1 MISTGSTKVVGVS
14 HGVFSS
20 SGRHLRGPIA
30 AAAHASPTAPACSSA
45 DVDDDKRYEGRCVVL
60 TREDGKN
67 GDMMKRLTA
76 RGVECVEMPLIE
88 TTVGADRAAL
98 PAALN
103 DPEGWTWVCIT
114 SPEAAKVFL
123 EAWREAG
130 QPDVPVATVG
140 AGTAKILA
148 SEYASGALTAPTF
161 TPSKANADTLVVEL
175 PLDDDATDGG
185 GQRVLYPASSKA
197 ATTLQDGLTARGATV
212 TRLNTYSTEKVTS
225 VNKDILTRAKQ
236 ADVVTFGS
244 PSAVKAWVAL
254 SGLGGDATMESHPVY
269 ACIGGTS
276 AKACGK
282 IGLPGV
288 VFPENP
294 GLDGWEGT
302 VLEALDG
309 L

>member
-1 MISTGSTKVVGVS
+1 M
-14 HGVFSS
+14 
-20 SGRHLRGPIA
+20 RGPIVA
-30 AAAHASPTAPACSSA
+30 AAAHASAAAPASSSDA
-45 DVDDDKRYEGRCVVL
+45 DAVDADDKKYEGRRVVL

-88 TTVGADRAAL
+88 TTEGADRAAL
-98 PAALN
+98 PEALK
-103 DPEGWTWVCIT
+103 DPDGWTWVCIT

-123 EAWREAG
+123 EGWREAG

-140 AGTAKILA
+140 SGTAKILA
-148 SEYASGALTAPTF
+148 QEYSSGALTAPTF
-161 TPSKANADTLVVEL
+161 TPTKANADTLVAEL
-175 PLDDDATDGG
+175 PLDDDCEATP
-185 GQRVLYPASSKA
+185 RVLYPASSKA
-197 ATTLQDGLTARGATV
+197 ATTLQDGLSARGATV

-225 VNKDILTRAKQ
+225 VNDAVLARAKE

-254 SGLGGDATMESHPVY
+254 SGLKGDAPVDEHPAY
-269 ACIGGTS
+269 ACIGSTS
-276 AKACGK
+276 AKACDK